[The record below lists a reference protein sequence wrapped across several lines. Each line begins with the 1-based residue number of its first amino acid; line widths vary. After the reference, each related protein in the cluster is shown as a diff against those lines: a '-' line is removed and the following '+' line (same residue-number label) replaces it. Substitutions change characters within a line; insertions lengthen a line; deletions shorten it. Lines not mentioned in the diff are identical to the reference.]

1 MPSAGFQA
9 DNVAPDEV
17 NGCLQPG
24 QMRSPGTTCLR
35 ASSSCLSSVVV
46 NSPMRHLYHGL
57 GRLTGVHRLLAAIV
71 LLAGCRETLPAY
83 TVTVPVRVEEV
94 APPAPSVVFAQATVP
109 LDRLQRAVADA
120 LPPSLDKEWSSG
132 TVRFAV
138 ALTRQP
144 AVVRGD
150 PQGLRIEVAEL
161 GQVDAHAGP
170 IKCKSKDAGF
180 RIALVGRPALT
191 PGGTL
196 RLADLRL
203 EPVPLAP
210 LSCNGIPVPLG
221 ALLEPATRE
230 LGTLLAKG
238 LEKLELPVG
247 VIVDQALDELNQPRA
262 IDVAGAAACLVLDP
276 RALVT
281 GPVRGEG
288 ASVTVAIGAE
298 VAPRVVL
305 GNCPAATPRPA
316 RQARE
321 TPLGDAFSVEVVV
334 AVATAQLQQVL
345 SGALVG
351 RRFGEGRH
359 ITVRRVTVG
368 DAAGRVLVKLDVD
381 GALEGALYLWGTPE
395 VVARNGRFVVEVP
408 DLQVAAETESVT
420 AQIALWLWKQRDGG
434 LPAEV
439 RKRCVF
445 DVTDR
450 VEAARRALDRTF
462 KPSLSPLA
470 LTVKIDRIEPGA
482 VLSQPGALS
491 VHARLV
497 GRAELR

>member
-1 MPSAGFQA
+1 
-9 DNVAPDEV
+9 
-17 NGCLQPG
+17 
-24 QMRSPGTTCLR
+24 
-35 ASSSCLSSVVV
+35 
-46 NSPMRHLYHGL
+46 MRHLYHGL

-71 LLAGCRETLPAY
+71 VLAGCRETLPAY
-83 TVTVPVRVEEV
+83 TVTVPVRVEEI

-109 LDRLQRAVADA
+109 LDALERAVADA
-120 LPPSLDKEWSSG
+120 LPPVIEGKQSRG
-132 TVRFAV
+132 AV
-138 ALTRQP
+138 SIRSALRRQP

-150 PQGLRIEVAEL
+150 PHGLRIEVAEI
-161 GQVDAHAGP
+161 GTIEAHAGP
-170 IKCKSKDAGF
+170 IGCVMNDAGF

-191 PGGTL
+191 PFGGL
-196 RLADLRL
+196 RIADLRV

-210 LSCNGIPVPLG
+210 MNCNGLPVPLG

-230 LGTLLAKG
+230 LGALLAKG
-238 LEKLELPVG
+238 LGKLELPVG

-281 GPVRGEG
+281 GPVHGEG
-288 ASVTVAIGAE
+288 ASLTVAIGAE

-305 GNCPAATPRPA
+305 GNCPPPTPRPA
-316 RQARE
+316 RQVRE
-321 TPLGDAFSVEVVV
+321 TPLGDAFSVEVVL

-381 GALEGALYLWGTPE
+381 GALEGALYLWGTPG

-445 DVTDR
+445 DITDR
-450 VEAARRALDRTF
+450 VEAARRSLDRTF

-470 LTVKIDRIEPGA
+470 LTLKIDRIEPGV

-497 GRAELR
+497 GRASLKRE